1 MDENKM
7 KELIS
12 MNAKAGRMFG
22 YMERDNRALR
32 KSNFNKSVMI
42 GVLGYTIYSLIK
54 EQQRLKREIE
64 ALKGE
69 KEM

>member
-7 KELIS
+7 KELIA
-12 MNAKAGRMFG
+12 MNAKAGRAFG

-32 KSNFNKSVMI
+32 KSNFHKNI
-42 GVLGYTIYSLIK
+42 LICILGYAVYGLAK
-54 EQQRLKREIE
+54 GQQNLHKEIE